1 MGITLIL
8 EHMFQQ
14 LRYSLANV
22 SSNWFAIFIFSW
34 SESESSHVLKN
45 VIFTILKNLHYD
57 TKDSDS
63 TSINSD
69 TKIQVKTRLTIFKLL
84 TTMIQDLVIVISF
97 FTKRIS
103 TFIVID
109 MKTESINEPLFLRNK
124 KLSCVFSIYIV
135 FQKLSILIRVCVH
148 HMSNFR
154 SASFVFWTIIIMIL
168 LTEML
173 ILFHQQMFFEV
184 TVEYVLRS

>member
-14 LRYSLANV
+14 FRHSSVNV
-22 SSNWFAIFIFSW
+22 SSNWFAIFILSW
-34 SESESSHVLKN
+34 SESESSHVLKS
-45 VIFTILKNLHYD
+45 VIFTILKNLHHD
-57 TKDSDS
+57 TKDYDS
-63 TSINSD
+63 TPINSD
-69 TKIQVKTRLTIFKLL
+69 TKIQVKIRLTIFRLL
-84 TTMIQDLVIVISF
+84 TTMIQDFVIVISF

-109 MKTESINEPLFLRNK
+109 MKTESINEPFLLRNK
-124 KLSCVFSIYIV
+124 KLSCAFSKNIV

-154 SASFVFWTIIIMIL
+154 SASL
-168 LTEML
+168 
-173 ILFHQQMFFEV
+173 FFE
-184 TVEYVLRS
+184 RS